1 MVAGSTM
8 YDCGSSNLKVEIMQ
22 GDRFC
27 VTEESGDF
35 YLGSTVEWTNEA
47 LGSCKNFQFLENNE
61 PIYHRFR
68 LNNMDDFCPYHFFIT
83 LDDKSSTVYAAPTPK
98 KEYFFI
104 TTSDYIGQKTE
115 MKESDP
121 PTKQA

>member
-8 YDCGSSNLKVEIMQ
+8 YDCGSSSLKVEIMQ
-22 GDRFC
+22 GERFC
-27 VTEESGDF
+27 VTEESGIF
-35 YLGSTVEWTNEA
+35 YTGGTVKWTNET

-61 PIYHRFR
+61 TIYHRFR

-83 LDDKSSTVYAAPTPK
+83 LDDKSSTVYGAPTPK

-104 TTSDYIGQKTE
+104 RTSNYVGQKIM

>member
-27 VTEESGDF
+27 VTEESDDF

-61 PIYHRFR
+61 PIYHQFR
-68 LNNMDDFCPYHFFIT
+68 LNNMDDFCPYH
-83 LDDKSSTVYAAPTPK
+83 
-98 KEYFFI
+98 
-104 TTSDYIGQKTE
+104 
-115 MKESDP
+115 
-121 PTKQA
+121 